1 VNGQASTVL
10 WALGAFILPTCLHA
24 QAYKI
29 AFVSQ
34 RKNDRGIFVMQSDGS
49 GLKQLTDDPLAVLT
63 DGAWSP
69 DGQRLTFNAMRK
81 GGMRLGARG
90 LAWNDNRDEEILSK
104 YPLPFHFPLYIM
116 DASGEG
122 QKRLIDVPVAPGARW
137 SPDGKR
143 ILFASAFEDP
153 DRNDPRVR
161 KGTKSVAS
169 ALYVLDVASGQYKR
183 ITDVARSDLNAFATW
198 SPDGSK
204 VLFTCG
210 RPPQQPRE
218 ICTIDSDGG
227 DEKQLTTRGGTA
239 VGAQWSPD
247 QQHIVF
253 VAAPRGRSDEESGV
267 YIMGADGTNQ
277 RRISRLLTTSVSWS
291 PNSKSILIRA
301 SAAGYVLNV
310 EENYGMKL
318 ALGGGRV
325 LDEIFSP
332 DGNEVIYR
340 SNEEGK
346 DQIYAIR
353 VDGTGRRKLSDGVGA
368 DSMFAVST
376 SR

>member
-1 VNGQASTVL
+1 MARRAPWL

-49 GLKQLTDDPLAVLT
+49 GRKQLTDDPLAVLT

-81 GGMRLGARG
+81 GGMRLGVRG
-90 LAWNDNRDEEILSK
+90 LAWSDNRDEEIITK
-104 YPLPFHFPLYIM
+104 YPLPFHFPLYVM
-116 DASGEG
+116 DANGEG
-122 QKRLIDVPVAPGARW
+122 QKRLIDVPVVPGARW

-143 ILFASAFEDP
+143 ILFTSAFEDP

-161 KGTKSVAS
+161 KGTKTVGS
-169 ALYVLDVASGQYKR
+169 ALYVLDVANGHYKR

-227 DEKQLTTRGGTA
+227 DEKQLMTRGATA
-239 VGAQWSPD
+239 VGPQWSPD
-247 QQHIVF
+247 GRRIAF

-267 YIMGADGTNQ
+267 YIMEADGTNQ
-277 RRISRLLTTSVSWS
+277 RRISRLLTASVSWS
-291 PNSKSILIRA
+291 ANSKNILIRA
-301 SAAGYVLNV
+301 STGVYIVNI
-310 EENYGMKL
+310 EENYGTRL
-318 ALGGGRV
+318 ALGPGRV

-332 DGNEVIYR
+332 DGGEVIFR

-346 DQIYAIR
+346 VQIYAIR
-353 VDGTGRRKLSDGVGA
+353 VDGTGRRKLSDGAGA